1 MSQQYTFMLSGA
13 DGEQHEYIGTPL
25 PPAAGGTALALQ
37 IYALSGGAL
46 GALLKGLMESSGG
59 LGGLIERF
67 GGAKTA
73 DLHIEQ
79 LLGDLDLGALGDA
92 LASSLS
98 KLPPR
103 VLQDLLAHT
112 SRDGKPLK
120 QESNFNAA
128 YRGNYPELLIAAG
141 LIAHH
146 NGFFTSGAMPAI
158 KKAAPPQSDDSET
171 PTASPQE

>member
-1 MSQQYTFMLSGA
+1 MSQYTFELTGA
-13 DGEQHEYIGTPL
+13 DGERHSYLGTPI

-46 GALLKGLMESSGG
+46 GALLKGLLDSLGG

-67 GGAKTA
+67 NGKSVA
-73 DLHIEQ
+73 DLNLEE

-120 QESNFNAA
+120 QEVNFNAS
-128 YRGNYPELLIAAG
+128 YRGNYPELLCAAG

-171 PTASPQE
+171 PTSLLEE

>member
-1 MSQQYTFMLSGA
+1 MQYTFMLSGA
-13 DGEQHEYIGTPL
+13 DGEQHEYIGTPI

-46 GALLKGLMESSGG
+46 GAMLKGLMDSMGG

-67 GGAKTA
+67 NGAGIA
-73 DLHIEQ
+73 DLNIEE

-103 VLQDLLAHT
+103 ALQDLLAHT
-112 SRDGKPLK
+112 SRDGKPLR
-120 QESNFNAA
+120 QELNFNAA
-128 YRGNYPELLIAAG
+128 YRGNYPELLIAVATV
-141 LIAHH
+141 AYH

-158 KKAAPPQSDDSET
+158 KKAAPQQSDDSET